1 MIERYSTK
9 EMEEIW
15 DDFTKLECWIR
26 IEMAA
31 LHALQEE
38 GTIPKDISIPTIQI
52 RTRQHQPEENR
63 LTIPGT
69 GAMLARR
76 LYLPTFREQWLEEEE
91 KTHHDVVAFIHTLEP
106 ELGEAGR
113 FLHYGMTSSDL
124 CDTEF
129 AMRLHMAMCCIKGAF
144 LKLQNVLRTRADEFR
159 HSPIIGRT
167 HGMHAE
173 PTTFGLVLLSY
184 VAELKRHLHRLDEL
198 SPRIFVGKLSG
209 AVGTY
214 AHISPKIEAAVMKK
228 LNLGYEEVSSQ
239 VVNRD
244 RHAELFNFIA
254 MVGATV
260 ERLAIEIRHL
270 SRSEVKEVAE
280 PFGKNQKGS
289 SAMPHKKNPIKS
301 ENVTGMARLLRHYA
315 GAAMENIALWHQRD
329 ISHSSVERV
338 IAPDA
343 TGLLYFMLQRMTDVV
358 KGLIVDEEKMKS
370 RVVESSE
377 MWMSQTIMLNC
388 ITKGMSRTD
397 AHTFVQNM
405 SNEDKDEMRS
415 RFGRLQDWPE
425 DVIKY
430 HLRNVTN
437 IFARIR

>member
-9 EMEEIW
+9 EIKEIW
-15 DDFTKLECWIR
+15 DDLTKLECWIR

-31 LHALQEE
+31 MHALQEHE
-38 GTIPKDISIPTIQI
+38 IIPKEISIPTIQL
-52 RTRQHQPEENR
+52 RTRQHQPEEAR
-63 LTIPGT
+63 PTIPGT
-69 GAMLARR
+69 GAMLASR
-76 LYLPTFREQWLEEEE
+76 LYLPTFMEQWLEEEE

-129 AMRLHMAMCCIKGAF
+129 AMRLQMAMSHIKGAII
-144 LKLQNVLRTRADEFR
+144 KLMNVVRMRADEFKK
-159 HSPIIGRT
+159 SPIIGRT

-173 PTTFGLVLLSY
+173 PTSFGLVLLSY
-184 VAELKRHLHRLDEL
+184 VAELDRHVRRLQEL
-198 SPRIFVGKLSG
+198 EPRIFVGKLSG

-214 AHISPKIEAAVMKK
+214 AHIDPKIEASVMKK
-228 LNLGYEEVSSQ
+228 LGLGYENVPSQ
-239 VVNRD
+239 IVNRD

-254 MVGATV
+254 LVGATV

-280 PFGKNQKGS
+280 PFGSKQKGS

-301 ENVTGMARLLRHYA
+301 ENVTGMARMLRHYA

-329 ISHSSVERV
+329 ISHSSVERI

-343 TGLLYFMLQRMTDVV
+343 TGLLYFMLQRMSDVV
-358 KGLIVDEEKMKS
+358 KGLIVDEEKMKG
-370 RVVESSE
+370 RVTETSE
-377 MWMSQTIMLNC
+377 EWMSQTIMLNC
-388 ITKGMSRTD
+388 ISKGMSRTD
-397 AHTFVQNM
+397 AHNFVQNM
-405 SNEDKDEMRS
+405 SDEDKIEMRS

-425 DVIKY
+425 DMIKY
-430 HLRNVTN
+430 HLRNVTP
-437 IFARIR
+437 IFARLK